1 MLKSINSWTGQPR
14 DELAQMVAM
23 LREQDQTE
31 CHMQRLAA
39 QIGSWPVLPPATLDC
54 KGVAEIS
61 LHIWSWRTAQERDWR
76 SRSCWTASS
85 RVLPT
90 WSRRTL
96 CQVVQQHPRQSP
108 ACHPDPPHSQQ
119 SQRSVKASARLR
131 PVRRVLQAARLPH
144 HLGASAH
151 SRDCYTATG
160 APRAVPGP
168 TSSLPLLDMRAGPCH
183 ARVCKES
190 ITFASF

>member
-119 SQRSVKASARLR
+119 SQRSVKASAPSPAGRTPATSPGSLSSQPRLLHR
-131 PVRRVLQAARLPH
+131 HRGPTGCPRTHLIPAAARYAGGPL
-144 HLGASAH
+144 S
-151 SRDCYTATG
+151 C
-160 APRAVPGP
+160 PG
-168 TSSLPLLDMRAGPCH
+168 L
-183 ARVCKES
+183 
-190 ITFASF
+190 